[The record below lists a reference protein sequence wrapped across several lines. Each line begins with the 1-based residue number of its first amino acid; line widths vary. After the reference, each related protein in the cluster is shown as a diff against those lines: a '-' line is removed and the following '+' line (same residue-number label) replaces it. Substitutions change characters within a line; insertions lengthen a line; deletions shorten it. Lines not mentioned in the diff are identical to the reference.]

1 MLTIF
6 IDIAGPLYV
15 VDRNAYMVLFVID
28 PRVSSLDEND
38 NNSLF
43 YDSYIIIIIHVL
55 TF

>member
-15 VDRNAYMVLFVID
+15 LGRNAYMVLFVID
-28 PRVSSLDEND
+28 PRVSSLYENY

-43 YDSYIIIIIHVL
+43 YDSYTVEAA
-55 TF
+55 